1 MAVSLCCTDVLH
13 GLLIA
18 CLNFCQ
24 FPVCVTFQ
32 SLQLACELLIGQTK
46 QLELLIGKG
55 RDLPGSLCKLRSD
68 ILQIQHVP
76 LLHGLQRMPLRI
88 EANRALAQHSEMLV
102 GLLASVCSVSIEGIA
117 KILDLVVEHLV
128 CILALVL
135 FCIDETREGVDL
147 LGQLMHV
154 GLHGCPI
161 LVQLI
166 ANICS
171 QSLNDLLTL
180 FCFQLDPLLQLRDLR
195 GQRQDVAV
203 AALELVAQ
211 HLPLHLGQLFAT
223 ILNEVN
229 RCI

>member
-1 MAVSLCCTDVLH
+1 MAVGLCCTEALH
-13 GLLIA
+13 GLLMSG
-18 CLNFCQ
+18 LNFCQ
-24 FPVCVTFQ
+24 FPVCVTFKT
-32 SLQLACELLIGQTK
+32 LQLACELLIGQTK

-55 RDLPGSLCKLRSD
+55 RDLPGSLCKLRSE

-76 LLHGLQRMPLRI
+76 LFHGLQGMALRI
-88 EANRALAQHSEMLV
+88 EANRALAQHCEMLV
-102 GLLASVCSVSIEGIA
+102 GFLASLRSVGIKGIA
-117 KILDLVVEHLV
+117 KILDLVVEHFV

-135 FCIDETREGVDL
+135 LCIDETRKRVDL

-154 GLHGCPI
+154 GLHSGPI

-166 ANICS
+166 ANVCS
-171 QSLNDLLTL
+171 QCLNDLLTL

-203 AALELVAQ
+203 AALELVPQ